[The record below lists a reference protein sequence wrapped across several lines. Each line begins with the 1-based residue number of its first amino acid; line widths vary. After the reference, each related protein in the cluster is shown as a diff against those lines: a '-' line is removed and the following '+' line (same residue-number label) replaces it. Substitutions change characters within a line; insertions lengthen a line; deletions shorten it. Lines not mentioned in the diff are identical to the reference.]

1 LDHVQANTEG
11 KHITF
16 NAVPSL
22 GYNFWSFVASS
33 PTKVIQLLIC
43 EKELKQFVA
52 NRNGI
57 GDEAEI
63 KNM

>member
-1 LDHVQANTEG
+1 
-11 KHITF
+11 
-16 NAVPSL
+16 VPSL